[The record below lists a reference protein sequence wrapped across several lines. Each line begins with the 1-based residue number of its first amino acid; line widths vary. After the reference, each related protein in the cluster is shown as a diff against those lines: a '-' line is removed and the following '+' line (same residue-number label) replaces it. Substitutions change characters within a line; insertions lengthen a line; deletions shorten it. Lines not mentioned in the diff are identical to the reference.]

1 MQDLTKGN
9 ESRLLLTF
17 VWPLILANIF
27 QNLYNVVDSAIVGN
41 FIGKQALAS
50 VGASFPII
58 YTLISL
64 IIGVGSGASIVVS
77 QYFGAKDNEKVK
89 RTIDTVFIFFLGAS
103 FLITLIG
110 IPLAP
115 SIFRLMDLPAEL
127 QDSAVDYIQIYLSGI
142 FVFFSFSGI
151 SSILRGLGDSK
162 TPLKY
167 MVFST
172 ILNVVLDILFIV
184 VFGWGIKGV
193 AFATILSQA
202 FALIGAIVHLN
213 RTHDI
218 IRLTFRRY
226 HFDVTIFKE
235 AVRIGLPTGLQQ
247 AFVAIGMMI
256 MMRLVNGFGTNTVA
270 AYAAAMRIDAF
281 VKMPALTFASGL
293 SSFVGQNLGAKLEG
307 RARKGLKSTVFV
319 SGAYCLIVAI
329 LIYLF
334 GENVMSWF
342 TKDPEVISIGYNYL
356 WICSLMYWAFSLM
369 FSFIGFLRGAGATLV
384 PMYITL
390 INLWIIRIPLAIF
403 LSKSYGI
410 MGLWSSFPISW
421 VLGALG
427 AGGYFFSNRWRGKIA
442 K

>member
-9 ESRLLLTF
+9 EGRLLLTF

-41 FIGKQALAS
+41 FIGKEALAS

-64 IIGVGSGASIVVS
+64 IIGVGSGASIVIS
-77 QYFGAKDNEKVK
+77 QYFGAKDEAKVK

-103 FLITLIG
+103 LLVSMIG
-110 IPLAP
+110 IPMA
-115 SIFRLMDLPAEL
+115 STVFRWMDLPPEL
-127 QDSAVDYIQIYLSGI
+127 QSSAVDYIQVYLSGM
-142 FVFFSFSGI
+142 FVFFSFNGI

-172 ILNVVLDILFIV
+172 LLNVVLDIFFIV
-184 VFGWGIKGV
+184 VLGWGVKGV

-202 FALIGAIVHLN
+202 VALLAAIIHLN
-213 RTHDI
+213 RTHKI
-218 IRLTFRRY
+218 IRLNFRKY
-226 HFDVTIFKE
+226 IFDIPIFKE
-235 AVRIGLPTGLQQ
+235 CVRIGLPTGLQQ
-247 AFVAIGMMI
+247 SFVAIGMMI

-270 AYAAAMRIDAF
+270 AYTAAVRIDAF

-293 SSFVGQNLGAKLEG
+293 SSFVGQNLGAGFEG
-307 RARKGLKSTVFV
+307 RARNGLKNTVIY
-319 SGAYCLIVAI
+319 SGLYCVFIAFLIF
-329 LIYLF
+329 LF
-334 GENVMSWF
+334 GKEVMSWF
-342 TKDPEVISIGYNYL
+342 TTDPEVIAIGYDYL

-369 FSFIGFLRGAGATLV
+369 FSFIGFLRGAGATLI

-390 INLWIIRIPLAIF
+390 INLWVIRIPLAIF
-403 LSKSYGI
+403 LSHHYGI
-410 MGLWSSFPISW
+410 EGLWWSFPISW
-421 VLGALG
+421 LLGAVG
-427 AGGYFFSNRWRGKIA
+427 AGGYFFTNKWRGKVA
-442 K
+442 R